1 VLNNGMNDF
10 SVENNFFGLPQ
21 SAANKIEP
29 HKRAMSSQSP
39 VLLAD
44 KAGDMR
50 LVIGAAGGSRIIP
63 AVVEVVAN
71 VLWFGEDLRRAIDA
85 PRFYH
90 QLLPDILEYEEG
102 GFPETVLQLLAKRGH
117 TLKPISRIKGSVVT
131 AITRNATAIYANADY
146 RKRGGVAG
154 F

>member
-29 HKRAMSSQSP
+29 HKRAMS
-39 VLLAD
+39 
-44 KAGDMR
+44 
-50 LVIGAAGGSRIIP
+50 
-63 AVVEVVAN
+63 
-71 VLWFGEDLRRAIDA
+71 
-85 PRFYH
+85 
-90 QLLPDILEYEEG
+90 
-102 GFPETVLQLLAKRGH
+102 
-117 TLKPISRIKGSVVT
+117 RIKGSVVT